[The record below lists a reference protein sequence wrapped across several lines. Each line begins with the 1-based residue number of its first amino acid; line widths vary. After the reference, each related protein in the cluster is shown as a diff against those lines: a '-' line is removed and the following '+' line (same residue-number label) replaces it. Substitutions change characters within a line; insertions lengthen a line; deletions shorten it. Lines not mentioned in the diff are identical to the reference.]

1 MEWKIIGRDMR
12 VLCSPSTDA
21 PDSLPVD
28 DSSGG
33 QKINIVNGV
42 ATGTYDFITYTF
54 HEDSKYIESGNYVA
68 FVDCTAILVGE
79 NDFAVAFGQYCVDEL
94 VVFKQVDSDYTIGAW
109 TRIFLQCGFL
119 HHTIL
124 RCENDI
130 VRFVVFRVFQLG
142 DTDNGLHAIIW
153 TKVEQVLNS
162 AAL

>member
-54 HEDSKYIESGNYVA
+54 HKDSKYIESGNYVA
-68 FVDCTAILVGE
+68 FADKYGRHRLYTIMTVDGE
-79 NDFAVAFGQYCVDEL
+79 DEL
-94 VVFKQVDSDYTIGAW
+94 DVHCKTSEST
-109 TRIFLQCGFL
+109 
-119 HHTIL
+119 
-124 RCENDI
+124 
-130 VRFVVFRVFQLG
+130 
-142 DTDNGLHAIIW
+142 
-153 TKVEQVLNS
+153 
-162 AAL
+162 

>member
-1 MEWKIIGRDMR
+1 MMD
-12 VLCSPSTDA
+12 
-21 PDSLPVD
+21 
-28 DSSGG
+28 G
-33 QKINIVNGV
+33 QLDIP
-42 ATGTYDFITYTF
+42 
-54 HEDSKYIESGNYVA
+54 
-68 FVDCTAILVGE
+68 FVSMLEQKNEKSRFVR
-79 NDFAVAFGQYCVDEL
+79 
-94 VVFKQVDSDYTIGAW
+94 VDSDVIENLIRKEDDKKPELSADEQAMASTLFKSQIPALSLIHISW

-142 DTDNGLHAIIW
+142 DTDNGLNAIIW